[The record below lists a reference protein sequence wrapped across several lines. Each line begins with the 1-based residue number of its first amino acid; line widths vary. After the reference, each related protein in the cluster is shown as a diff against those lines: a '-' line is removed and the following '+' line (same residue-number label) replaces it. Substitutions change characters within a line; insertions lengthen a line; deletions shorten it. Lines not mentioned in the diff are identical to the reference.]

1 MTGDRGGYVWVVRNV
16 TWDTRKGSRKS
27 LCPRITV
34 VCLVSVLEEELT
46 KSKFLLKGEYP
57 YIIKAGF

>member
-16 TWDTRKGSRKS
+16 TWDTRKS
-27 LCPRITV
+27 LCPRITE

-46 KSKFLLKGEYP
+46 KSKVLLKGEYP